1 MAVLVT
7 AEVTGQTQQ
16 GYDGMLGKLQGP
28 LKQAPGFILH
38 TAHPVEGGWRILE
51 VWDSKAQSNEWY
63 AKNVAPNLPPGVHPK
78 RMVQELHSLIQR

>member
-16 GYDGMLGKLQGP
+16 GYDGMLGMLQGP
-28 LKQAPGFILH
+28 MKQAPGFILH
-38 TAHPVEGGWRILE
+38 AAHPVDGGWRILE
-51 VWDSKAQSNEWY
+51 MWDSKAQSNEWY

-78 RMVQELHSLIQR
+78 RTVQELHSLIQR